1 MKRMN
6 KLQSLQFTGRK
17 FWLTVLTVIFTI
29 LIGIIFL
36 FLLIYRDIS
45 NEVQADTENA
55 FQLAVQYSPIE
66 KALLVY
72 IFNGDDS
79 FFVVKGENDE
89 GEIIYSFIPQQFT
102 DEEEVIW
109 INESEGI
116 SEQDILNKFRNQCQ
130 SCELHQISPGILN
143 NRFIWEIIYEDQDR
157 VYFQTYRFS
166 TGELYDSISFRKK

>member
-66 KALLVY
+66 KALSVY
-72 IFNGDDS
+72 IFNGNDS

-116 SEQDILNKFRNQCQ
+116 SEQDMLN
-130 SCELHQISPGILN
+130 
-143 NRFIWEIIYEDQDR
+143 
-157 VYFQTYRFS
+157 
-166 TGELYDSISFRKK
+166 